1 MSETERTSGAM
12 NPLGLTTIPSVSSE
26 GLVPVGKRTSLRSYL
41 RSLWERR
48 HFIIAES
55 KAKNVGSTRR
65 NILGYGWMFLNPLLS
80 VLAYWFIFGFILDAQ
95 RGIENFLGFLV
106 IGVFFFQ
113 YTGKCMTGGTTAIRS
128 GAAMIKGFQF
138 PRAALP
144 ICTVVRNFLDFVPSA
159 AIMIIL
165 IALLPPLEVI
175 TWRVVLVV
183 PIVALQTLFNVGLA
197 CLLARV
203 GHRVPDMGNLVSIIS
218 RFWLYGSG
226 VFFSIDDRLASQPLL
241 LNLMQINP
249 MHSFLTLT
257 RDALLYGVDSPPWM
271 WFNAIAWSVGLL
283 IVGFLY
289 FWRGEES
296 YGRV

>member
-1 MSETERTSGAM
+1 
-12 NPLGLTTIPSVSSE
+12 
-26 GLVPVGKRTSLRSYL
+26 
-41 RSLWERR
+41 
-48 HFIIAES
+48 
-55 KAKNVGSTRR
+55 
-65 NILGYGWMFLNPLLS
+65 MFLNPLLS

-144 ICTVVRNFLDFVPSA
+144 ISTVVRNFLDFVPSA

-271 WFNAIAWSVGLL
+271 WFNAIVWSVGLL